1 MIVYEARYYGGEY
14 EDKFDNSLGIY
25 DDLQLAE
32 EKCLRAMELFQKST
46 WDDVDYI
53 EHTETRCF
61 YINAWEVNV
70 GMSERNIRIWRR
82 RKDGKF
88 FDIPDTD
95 EEDEYD
101 PWADKEE
108 EQKDE

>member
-25 DDLQLAE
+25 DDLQVAE
-32 EKCLRAMELFQKST
+32 WECLQAMELFQKST
-46 WDDVDYI
+46 WEDIDYM
-53 EHTETRCF
+53 EHKETRCF
-61 YINAWEVNV
+61 YINEWKVNI
-70 GMSERNIRIWRR
+70 GMLERNVRVWHR

-88 FDIPDTD
+88 FDIPDTDKD

-108 EQKDE
+108 EK